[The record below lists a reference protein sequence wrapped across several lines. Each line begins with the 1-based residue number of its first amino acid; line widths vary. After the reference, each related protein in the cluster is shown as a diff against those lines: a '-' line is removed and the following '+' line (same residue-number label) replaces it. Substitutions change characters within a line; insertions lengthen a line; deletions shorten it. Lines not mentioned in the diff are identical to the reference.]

1 MKTNGNVKISRLQ
14 LVLTVLSVSCLLISN
29 IAVSKQMLL
38 PFGIAMTCSN
48 LVFPLTYV
56 LSDVFSEVYGY
67 KWSRF
72 TCYLGFGMNLLLVLV
87 LQLSIVL
94 PYPAYWENQTQF
106 QTIFGTSF
114 RVLIAS
120 FSAFIVG
127 DFINDKVFEVMK
139 KKSKNKFFLRA
150 ILSSIAGQVVDSVI
164 FCSVAFIGVMSTNDM
179 LMLLAAEIALK
190 TAYEILILP
199 ITNTVVKKVS
209 KYEKRSEM
217 NGE

>member
-1 MKTNGNVKISRLQ
+1 MKTNGNNKISKLQ
-14 LVLTVLSVSCLLISN
+14 LILTVISVSCLLISN

-38 PFGIAMTCSN
+38 PFGLAMTCSN

-72 TCYLGFGMNLLLVLV
+72 TCYLGFAMNLLMVIV
-87 LQLSIVL
+87 LQTSIIL
-94 PYPAYWENQTQF
+94 PYPSFWENQSQF

-127 DFINDKVFEVMK
+127 DFINDKVFETMK
-139 KKSKNKFFLRA
+139 RKQRSKFFSRA
-150 ILSSIAGQVVDSVI
+150 ILSSVAGQVADSVI
-164 FCSVAFIGVMSTNDM
+164 FVSVAFIGVMGINDM
-179 LMLLAAEIALK
+179 LMLLVAEIALK
-190 TAYEILILP
+190 TAYEILVLP
-199 ITNTVVKKVS
+199 LTNIVVKKVS
-209 KYEKRSEM
+209 KYEKEVSE
-217 NGE
+217 

>member
-38 PFGIAMTCSN
+38 PFGIVMTCSN

-72 TCYLGFGMNLLLVLV
+72 TCYLGFGMNLLMALV

-94 PYPAYWENQTQF
+94 PYPAYWENQAQF
-106 QTIFGTSF
+106 KTIFGTSF

-150 ILSSIAGQVVDSVI
+150 ILSSVVGQVTDSVI
-164 FCSVAFIGVMSTNDM
+164 FCSVAFIGVMSINDM
-179 LMLLAAEIALK
+179 LMLLAAEIMLK

-199 ITNTVVKKVS
+199 ITNIVVKKVS